1 MIGSEGAV
9 KHSGSKAEA
18 DDLSISVVIPVYNNS
33 DGLQRTLS
41 ALIRDI
47 EPANNIAVVVVD
59 DGSTDET
66 SATAQAATRDHQAVM
81 TVRTPNA
88 GPAQRRRRRGI
99 DRCGDDRVS
108 RRQR

>member
-9 KHSGSKAEA
+9 KQSGSKAEA
-18 DDLSISVVIPVYNNS
+18 DDLSISVAIPVYNNS